1 MSFSVDSQTY
11 VRDLEEQLRLMLFDE
26 GSSSDAEAA
35 VLLVRGALADG
46 DRSRAAWLAKSTQ
59 QLAEARPGNSDLAA
73 AATHTRGLV
82 DRDSACLEH
91 AARTYDAPLARA
103 KATEDAGLAWAGRG
117 NRDNAVAWLR
127 EAYALYEQLGTV
139 GAMARVR
146 SQLRAAGVRLH
157 HWKRA
162 DKPAY
167 GWESLTETE
176 QRIADLVALG
186 LSNRQVAGRLFL
198 STHTVAFHLRHI
210 YWKLDVNSRVQL
222 ARLAAEQAQME
233 SALAAMESALAAHPA
248 LPSLWMWPLAR
259 QSSVWQRKDQTT
271 LVMQEACHGNASRP
285 RHQAVTDE
293 RGPDTGNR
301 GHLRAYGT
309 AGERGVRGPWRGPCR
324 YTVDTRR

>member
-11 VRDLEEQLRLMLFDE
+11 VHDLEEQLRLILFGGG
-26 GSSSDAEAA
+26 GSPDAQAA

-59 QLAEARPGNSDLAA
+59 QLAEARPGHRDMAA
-73 AATHTRGLV
+73 AAAHARGLV
-82 DRDSACLEH
+82 DRDSARLEQ
-91 AARTYDAPLARA
+91 AAGTYTAPLARA
-103 KATEDAGLAWAGRG
+103 KATEDAGLAWADRG
-117 NRDNAVAWLR
+117 NQDNAVAWLR

-139 GAMARVR
+139 GSMARVR

-176 QRIADLVALG
+176 QRIADLVAQG
-186 LSNRQVAGRLFL
+186 LSNRQVAARLFL

-233 SALAAMESALAAHPA
+233 SALTGAGSRQA
-248 LPSLWMWPLAR
+248 LPGLWMWPLAR
-259 QSSVWQRKDQTT
+259 QSNVLRRKRHTNL
-271 LVMQEACHGNASRP
+271 LVQEACHGDASRP
-285 RHQAVTDE
+285 RHQAVTDQ
-293 RGPDTGNR
+293 RRPDAGDR
-301 GHLRAYGT
+301 GHLRAHGAT
-309 AGERGVRGPWRGPCR
+309 GK
-324 YTVDTRR
+324 RRIRRSWCGSC

>member
-11 VRDLEEQLRLMLFDE
+11 VRDLEEQLRLKLF
-26 GSSSDAEAA
+26 GGGGSSDADAA

-73 AATHTRGLV
+73 AAAHARGLV
-82 DRDSACLEH
+82 DRDSASLEQ
-91 AARTYDAPLARA
+91 AASTYGAPLARA
-103 KATEDAGLAWAGRG
+103 KATEDAGLAWARRG
-117 NRDNAVAWLR
+117 NQDNAVAWLR

-146 SQLRAAGVRLH
+146 SQLRASGVRLH

-176 QRIADLVALG
+176 QRIADLVAQG

-222 ARLAAEQAQME
+222 ARMAAEQAQME
-233 SALAAMESALAAHPA
+233 SALADRGVAHPA
-248 LPSLWMWPLAR
+248 LPGLWMCPLAS
-259 QSSVWQRKDQTT
+259 QSSVAKEGANDPRSAGGLSWRCFPSTAPGGHWSAPT
-271 LVMQEACHGNASRP
+271 RHGKSRTFMS
-285 RHQAVTDE
+285 VW
-293 RGPDTGNR
+293 
-301 GHLRAYGT
+301 
-309 AGERGVRGPWRGPCR
+309 VS
-324 YTVDTRR
+324 

>member
-1 MSFSVDSQTY
+1 MGFSVDSQTY
-11 VRDLEEQLRLMLFDE
+11 VRDLEEQLRLILFE
-26 GSSSDAEAA
+26 KSSSSDAEAA
-35 VLLVRGALADG
+35 VLLVRGALAEG
-46 DRSRAAWLAKSTQ
+46 DRSKAAWLARSTQ
-59 QLAEARPGNSDLAA
+59 QLAEARPANSDLAGA
-73 AATHTRGLV
+73 AAHARGLV
-82 DRDSACLEH
+82 ERDSACLER
-91 AARTYDAPLARA
+91 AASTYGAPLARA

-117 NRDNAVAWLR
+117 NQDNAVASLR

-176 QRIADLVALG
+176 QRIADLVAQG

-222 ARLAAEQAQME
+222 ARMAAEQAQMA
-233 SALAAMESALAAHPA
+233 SALTGEGSRLA
-248 LPSLWMWPLAR
+248 LPGLWMWPLAR
-259 QSSVWQRKDQTT
+259 QSSVWQRKNHAT
-271 LVMQEACHGNASRP
+271 LAVQEACHGDAPRP
-285 RHQAVTDE
+285 RHQAVTSQ
-293 RGPDTGNR
+293 R
-301 GHLRAYGT
+301 
-309 AGERGVRGPWRGPCR
+309 
-324 YTVDTRR
+324 

>member
-11 VRDLEEQLRLMLFDE
+11 VRDLEEQLRLKLF
-26 GSSSDAEAA
+26 GGGGSSDADAA

-73 AATHTRGLV
+73 AAAHARGLV
-82 DRDSACLEH
+82 DRDSASLEQ
-91 AARTYDAPLARA
+91 AASTYRAPLARA
-103 KATEDAGLAWAGRG
+103 KATEDAGLAWACRG
-117 NRDNAVAWLR
+117 NQDNAVAWLR
-127 EAYALYEQLGTV
+127 DAYALYEELGTV

-146 SQLRAAGVRLH
+146 SQLRVAGVRLH

-176 QRIADLVALG
+176 QRIADLVAQG

-222 ARLAAEQAQME
+222 ARMAAEQAQMQ
-233 SALAAMESALAAHPA
+233 SALAGSSGAYPA
-248 LPSLWMWPLAR
+248 LPGLWMCPQAR
-259 QSSVWQRKDQTT
+259 QSSVWRRKEQTT
-271 LVMQEACHGNASRP
+271 LGVQEACHGDASRP
-285 RHQAVTDE
+285 RHQAVTGE
-293 RGPDTGNR
+293 CRPDTGNR
-301 GHLRAYGT
+301 GHL
-309 AGERGVRGPWRGPCR
+309 
-324 YTVDTRR
+324 

>member
-1 MSFSVDSQTY
+1 MSFSFDSQTY
-11 VRDLEEQLRLMLFDE
+11 VRDLEEQLRLILFGAGGAGGAGE
-26 GSSSDAEAA
+26 APDAEAA

-46 DRSRAAWLAKSTQ
+46 DRPRAASLARSTQ
-59 QLAEARPGNSDLAA
+59 QLAEARPGHRDLAA
-73 AATHTRGLV
+73 AAAHARGLI
-82 DRDSACLEH
+82 DRDSACLEV
-91 AARTYDAPLARA
+91 AASTYAAPLARA
-103 KATEDAGLAWAGRG
+103 KAAEDAGVAWAGQG

-127 EAYALYEQLGTV
+127 EAYAQYEQLGTA

-146 SQLRAAGVRLH
+146 SQLRAAGVRRN

-176 QRIADLVALG
+176 QRIADLVARG

-233 SALAAMESALAAHPA
+233 SAL
-248 LPSLWMWPLAR
+248 
-259 QSSVWQRKDQTT
+259 TT
-271 LVMQEACHGNASRP
+271 P
-285 RHQAVTDE
+285 
-293 RGPDTGNR
+293 P
-301 GHLRAYGT
+301 
-309 AGERGVRGPWRGPCR
+309 GECMPGG
-324 YTVDTRR
+324 

>member
-1 MSFSVDSQTY
+1 MLRRSLQQSEVHAMSFSVDSQTY
-11 VRDLEEQLRLMLFDE
+11 VRDLEEQLRLKLF
-26 GSSSDAEAA
+26 GGGGSSDADAA

-46 DRSRAAWLAKSTQ
+46 DRSKAARLATSTR

-73 AATHTRGLV
+73 AAAHARGLV
-82 DRDSACLEH
+82 EDDSASLEQ
-91 AARTYDAPLARA
+91 AASTYRAPLARA

-117 NRDNAVAWLR
+117 NQDNAVASLR

-146 SQLRAAGVRLH
+146 SQLRATGVRLH

-162 DKPAY
+162 AKPAY

-176 QRIADLVALG
+176 QRIADLVAQG

-233 SALAAMESALAAHPA
+233 SALASSAGYYPVCGCARWPGRGTCGEGGANHPRSA
-248 LPSLWMWPLAR
+248 GGLSWRCFPLKAP
-259 QSSVWQRKDQTT
+259 
-271 LVMQEACHGNASRP
+271 G
-285 RHQAVTDE
+285 
-293 RGPDTGNR
+293 
-301 GHLRAYGT
+301 GH
-309 AGERGVRGPWRGPCR
+309 
-324 YTVDTRR
+324 